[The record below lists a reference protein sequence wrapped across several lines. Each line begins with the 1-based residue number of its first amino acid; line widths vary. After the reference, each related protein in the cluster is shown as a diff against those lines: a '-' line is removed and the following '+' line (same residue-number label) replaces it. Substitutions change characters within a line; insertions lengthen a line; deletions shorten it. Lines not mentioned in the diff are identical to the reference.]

1 MELLLK
7 SGAREDLE
15 RIIGFLQKAGLGTA
29 GIDEESAEQFLI
41 AEDDGEIKASLG
53 IMQFG
58 DFGLLRSLALSE
70 GLGGQKLF
78 MLFEQ
83 MLLLAKQKGLKAV
96 YLATNKRT
104 AIPFFEM
111 AGFSMIVKSE
121 LPEAFFQSPHVMDIL
136 NVENSVFMRIQF

>member
-1 MELLLK
+1 MELSLK
-7 SGAREDLE
+7 SGTREDLA
-15 RIIGFLQKAGLGTA
+15 RIIGFLEKAGLGTA
-29 GIDEESAEQFLI
+29 GIDEETAEQFLI
-41 AEDDGEIKASLG
+41 AENDGEIKASLG
-53 IMQFG
+53 ILLFG

-96 YLATNKRT
+96 YLATNKRA

-121 LPEAFFQSPHVMDIL
+121 LPEAFFRSAHVMEIL
-136 NVENSVFMRIQF
+136 NVENSVFMEFRF